1 MSKHVTIL
9 QGDLLQQPA
18 VRVWSQ
24 LQPERVE
31 PESIE
36 ILKKRRKSTVYR
48 LCGVGPDGSAVIAKR
63 SWLAQALVERT
74 IYEEVLP
81 HLPIP
86 ALSYYGFAVEE
97 EGEYGWLFL
106 ADAIGEEYSPHI
118 AAHRALAAQWLGLI
132 HTSAVGVAAAARLP
146 DRGPDY
152 YLECLRSAH
161 DKILRNLT
169 NPALT
174 ADDLTVLKTV
184 VGQCEVVGSH
194 WSQIEQLCGRLPRTL
209 IHGDF
214 APKNM
219 RVRDGRAPIALLP
232 FDWGSAGWGSA
243 APDLVQSGI
252 SANNCWASADLAV
265 YCSMVRECW
274 PYLDMQNLQP
284 LAIFGKMFRSLVC
297 IDRDADSLVT
307 EWVEKCMWN
316 MRSYMAEMADA
327 IQAAEEV
334 G

>member
-1 MSKHVTIL
+1 MSKHAAIL
-9 QGDLLQQPA
+9 QGDLLEHLA
-18 VRVWSQ
+18 VRVWNQ

-48 LCGVGPDGSAVIAKR
+48 LKGVGPDGAAVIAKR
-63 SWLAQALVERT
+63 SWLAKALVERT
-74 IYEEVLP
+74 IHEEILP
-81 HLPIP
+81 HVPIP
-86 ALSYYGFAVEE
+86 ALSYYGFVVEE
-97 EGEYGWLFL
+97 GGEHGWLFL
-106 ADAIGEEYSPHI
+106 ADAVGEEYSPYI
-118 AAHRALAAQWLGLI
+118 AAHRALTARWLGLI

-184 VGQCEVVGSH
+184 VGQCEVVVSH
-194 WSQIEQLCGRLPRTL
+194 WSQIEQLCARLPRTL

-219 RVRDGRAPIALLP
+219 RVRTGRAPLALLP
-232 FDWGSAGWGSA
+232 FDWGSAGWGSI

-252 SANNCWASADLAV
+252 SANNFWASPDLAV
-265 YCSMVRECW
+265 YCSMVRESW
-274 PYLDMQNLQP
+274 PYLDVQDIQP
-284 LAIFGKMFRSLVC
+284 LAIFGKMFRCLVC
-297 IDRDADSLVT
+297 INLDAESLGT

-316 MRSYMAEMADA
+316 MRSYAAEMADA